1 MKRVSATPGCPGCA
15 NPLLQARKFPH
26 DPTTLSCAPKA
37 SNPSGRQ
44 LPLPRFRDHGW
55 AGRLFEISFY
65 FAHPVA
71 RPGGSS
77 SNSQARLFSP
87 ASAPSLV
94 AWARPGQSI
103 QEARSPG
110 HSSLLQ
116 DLVGCFLGSQTHDA
130 LFSQLPAYVTVSDKP
145 CCATASSCSET
156 LPFRLLDIR
165 LVSPWSYLVVSPTFA
180 PLTAS
185 FLGAFLLPPWLPPS
199 HAITHPCA

>member
-44 LPLPRFRDHGW
+44 LPLVSPPYSIATRRSHVSGTMGGLVASLRYPF
-55 AGRLFEISFY
+55 ISPIPL
-65 FAHPVA
+65 PVLA
-71 RPGGSS
+71 VLPQTAKLGF
-77 SNSQARLFSP
+77 FSP

-110 HSSLLQ
+110 HSSRPRPIL
-116 DLVGCFLGSQTHDA
+116 A
-130 LFSQLPAYVTVSDKP
+130 QLTS
-145 CCATASSCSET
+145 TS
-156 LPFRLLDIR
+156 
-165 LVSPWSYLVVSPTFA
+165 
-180 PLTAS
+180 
-185 FLGAFLLPPWLPPS
+185 
-199 HAITHPCA
+199 